1 MAWCFSQAL
10 ARANQASRHNKESL
24 LNAGDTAACA
34 PMERGGARE
43 GGGDGEVLQTAM
55 FFMALNAG
63 MDTFRI
69 ML

>member
-1 MAWCFSQAL
+1 MQEIQQHAHQW
-10 ARANQASRHNKESL
+10 RE
-24 LNAGDTAACA
+24 
-34 PMERGGARE
+34 EEGGRE